1 MLSVMLALAVGAHH
15 GESYTAQLVTFII
28 SILPA
33 ALLLALIGFTIV
45 WRIRRNRKSKRHPDM
60 VRELLHK

>member
-1 MLSVMLALAVGAHH
+1 MLGVMLALALGAHH
-15 GESYTAQLVTFII
+15 SEPYGAQLVTFII

-33 ALLLALIGFTIV
+33 ALLLTLIGITMV
-45 WRIRRNRKSKRHPDM
+45 WRIRRNRKKERHPDM